1 MVQSLF
7 HVVNRKWLITTI
19 LSHRV
24 ILTPKRSFIVF
35 SISLLANS
43 KLKSTSKKSE
53 LEERLNGIF
62 GDDAPGFQK
71 STVISTNKDGET
83 FTADVL
89 ERIYTDFVHVD

>member
-1 MVQSLF
+1 MVNYNYF
-7 HVVNRKWLITTI
+7 ITSCYFNPKAI
-19 LSHRV
+19 IYCIFD
-24 ILTPKRSFIVF
+24 ILTYKLKIKINQ
-35 SISLLANS
+35 SIQF
-43 KLKSTSKKSE
+43 KSTSKKSE
-53 LEERLNGIF
+53 LEERLNDIF

>member
-35 SISLLANS
+35 SISLLTNS
-43 KLKSTSKKSE
+43 KFKSTSIKSE

-62 GDDAPGFQK
+62 GDAPGFQK
-71 STVISTNKDGET
+71 STVISTNMDGET